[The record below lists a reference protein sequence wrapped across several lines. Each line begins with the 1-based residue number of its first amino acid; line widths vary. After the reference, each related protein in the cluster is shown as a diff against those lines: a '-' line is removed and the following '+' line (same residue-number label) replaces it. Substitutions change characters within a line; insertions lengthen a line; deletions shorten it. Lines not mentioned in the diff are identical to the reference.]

1 MSLVKNQEIQLN
13 IEGYTAEGSGVGHYD
28 GMAVFV
34 AGAAA
39 GDTVLAHIIKTK
51 KTYAVAVV
59 KDIIEPSGD
68 RIPVDCPQF
77 RSCGGCAYRHI
88 SYEAEKELK
97 KDRVKDAFLRIAHMN
112 IPVEEI
118 ITGNAERY
126 RNKAQYPVGVN
137 SKGEISIGFYANK
150 SHRIINSPDCILQ
163 PSEFAHIV
171 ETVKIWMTE
180 YGVLPYNGETG
191 KGLVRHIYIRKA
203 FKTGQI
209 MVCLVINGSEIPY
222 EDKLCEAAS
231 KISGVK
237 SFVINENRDKTNV
250 ILGKGCKTLWGEDYI
265 EDILC
270 GVRVRLSPL
279 SFYQVNHDMAEKLYQ
294 KAAEFAGLKGTE
306 TVLDLYCGTGTI
318 GLSMAKKARNI
329 YGAEI
334 VPQAIENAK
343 ENARLN
349 NIENA
354 EFFCGDAA
362 DAAKRFR
369 DTGIKP
375 DVVLLDPPRKGCD
388 EAVLSTVAEMNPEKI
403 VYVSCDCATLARDVQ
418 RLSALGYTPTR
429 LAAADL
435 FPRTAHVES
444 VVLLS
449 RAEK

>member
-34 AGAAA
+34 AGAAV

-88 SYEAEKELK
+88 SYEAEKGLK
-97 KDRVKDAFLRIAHMN
+97 KNRVQDAFLRIAHMN

-126 RNKAQYPVGVN
+126 RNKAQYPVGFN

-163 PSEFAHIV
+163 PSEFANIV
-171 ETVKIWMTE
+171 ETIKIWMTE

-222 EDKLCEAAS
+222 EDKLCEAVS
-231 KISGVK
+231 KINGVK

-294 KAAEFAGLKGTE
+294 KAAEFADLKGTE

-318 GLSMAKKARNI
+318 GLSMAKKARKI

-388 EAVLSTVAEMNPEKI
+388 EAVLSTVTEMNPEKI

-449 RAEK
+449 RVEK